1 MPLKN
6 ASSHYLRL
14 KETARIAQRNRAT
27 LFAATAHLVRD
38 FFAAMNAIKTVI
50 FALGLAL
57 APSVLAQ
64 APAVAPPATI
74 AVPAP
79 DSSATATAPK
89 VADIARTAPDAT
101 IGQPVPKGYEIQHQ
115 VTPIGERAVWM
126 HNALLMPIITVISL
140 FVLVLLFWASYRYRR
155 KGNPIPS
162 KVSHNTLIEVIWTT
176 VPVLILLIIVFPS
189 ISLLAA
195 QYKPVGKDALT
206 IKAIGNQWYWTYEYP
221 DNGGFEV
228 VSNMLPDA
236 QAKANGEPRL
246 LAVDNRVVVPVKTQI
261 RLLVTS
267 NDVIHAWYVPA
278 FWTQM
283 DAVPGRVNEASF
295 TVDRIGVYY
304 GQCNNICGARHG
316 FMPIT
321 VQAVSAADYAQ
332 WVAAHGG
339 TPKGA
344 KPAAAPAEAA
354 PATTAAA
361 TTTPAP
367 AAAPVTKG

>member
-1 MPLKN
+1 
-6 ASSHYLRL
+6 
-14 KETARIAQRNRAT
+14 
-27 LFAATAHLVRD
+27 
-38 FFAAMNAIKTVI
+38 MNAIKTMI

-57 APSVLAQ
+57 APAAIAQ
-64 APAVAPPATI
+64 SPAVAPPAI
-74 AVPAP
+74 VAPAP
-79 DSSATATAPK
+79 ISIPEPGAAPAVAKSVSK
-89 VADIARTAPDAT
+89 VADIARTAPDPT
-101 IGQPVPKGYEIQHQ
+101 IGQPVPHGYEIQQQ
-115 VTPIGERAVWM
+115 VTPIGKRAVWM
-126 HNALLMPIITVISL
+126 HNALLMPIITVICL

-155 KGNPIPS
+155 KSNPIPS

-221 DNGGFEV
+221 DNGGFEL

-246 LAVDNRVVVPVKTQI
+246 LAVDNRVIVPVGTPI

-295 TVDRIGVYY
+295 TVERPGVYY

-316 FMPIT
+316 FMPIA
-321 VQAVSAADYAQ
+321 VQAVSPADFAQ

-344 KPAAAPAEAA
+344 KPGAPAVVAPNTAANNAAAP
-354 PATTAAA
+354 
-361 TTTPAP
+361 TTPAP

>member
-1 MPLKN
+1 
-6 ASSHYLRL
+6 
-14 KETARIAQRNRAT
+14 
-27 LFAATAHLVRD
+27 
-38 FFAAMNAIKTVI
+38 MNAIKTVI

-57 APSVLAQ
+57 APAAIAQ
-64 APAVAPPATI
+64 SPVIAPPAS
-74 AVPAP
+74 VPVATP
-79 DSSATATAPK
+79 ESATSASAAPAAAP
-89 VADIARTAPDAT
+89 VAKAPDIARTAPDAT
-101 IGQPVPKGYEIQHQ
+101 IGQPVPMGYEIQQQ
-115 VTPIGERAVWM
+115 VTPIGKRAVWM
-126 HNALLMPIITVISL
+126 HNALLIPIITVISL
-140 FVLVLLFWASYRYRR
+140 FVLVLLFWASYRYRQ
-155 KGNPIPS
+155 KANPIPS
-162 KVSHNTLIEVIWTT
+162 KVSHNTLIEVIWTV

-221 DNGGFEV
+221 DNGGFEL

-246 LAVDNRVVVPVKTQI
+246 LAVDNRVVVPVGTPI

-295 TVDRIGVYY
+295 TVERPGVYY

-316 FMPIT
+316 FMPIA
-321 VQAVSAADYAQ
+321 VQAVSPADFAQ
-332 WVAAHGG
+332 WVAARGG

-344 KPAAAPAEAA
+344 KPAAPVTAPA
-354 PATTAAA
+354 TAAA
-361 TTTPAP
+361 TPIPAP

>member
-1 MPLKN
+1 
-6 ASSHYLRL
+6 
-14 KETARIAQRNRAT
+14 
-27 LFAATAHLVRD
+27 
-38 FFAAMNAIKTVI
+38 MNAIKTVI

-57 APSVLAQ
+57 APAAVAQ
-64 APAVAPPATI
+64 SAAEAPPTVAPPAVV

-79 DSSATATAPK
+79 DSAAPVAVTPAAAAPK
-89 VADIARTAPDAT
+89 VADIARTVPDKT
-101 IGQPVPKGYEIQHQ
+101 IGQPIPGGFEIQQQ
-115 VTPIGERAVWM
+115 VTPIGKRAVWM

-162 KVSHNTLIEVIWTT
+162 KVSHNTLIEVIWTL
-176 VPVLILLIIVFPS
+176 VPVLILLVIVFPS

-236 QAKANGEPRL
+236 EAKKNGEPRL
-246 LAVDNRVVVPVKTQI
+246 LAVDNRVVVPVGTPI
-261 RLLVTS
+261 RLLTTS

-283 DAVPGRVNEASF
+283 DAVPGRINEASF
-295 TVDRIGVYY
+295 TVERPGVYY

-316 FMPIT
+316 FMPIA
-321 VQAVSAADYAQ
+321 VQAVSPAEFAQ

-344 KPAAAPAEAA
+344 KPAAPAEAA
-354 PATTAAA
+354 PATAAA
-361 TTTPAP
+361 VTAPATPGP
-367 AAAPVTKG
+367 AAAPVTKC

>member
-1 MPLKN
+1 
-6 ASSHYLRL
+6 
-14 KETARIAQRNRAT
+14 
-27 LFAATAHLVRD
+27 
-38 FFAAMNAIKTVI
+38 MNAIKTVI

-57 APSVLAQ
+57 APAAIAQ
-64 APAVAPPATI
+64 APAVAPAPTVAAPAAV
-74 AVPAP
+74 AVPEPGAAP
-79 DSSATATAPK
+79 AAASAPAKPVAK
-89 VADIARTAPDAT
+89 VADIARTAPEPT
-101 IGQPVPKGYEIQHQ
+101 IGQPVPGGYEIQQQ
-115 VTPIGERAVWM
+115 VTPIGKRAVWM
-126 HNALLMPIITVISL
+126 HNALLIPIITVISL
-140 FVLVLLFWASYRYRR
+140 FVLILLFWASYRYRR
-155 KGNPIPS
+155 AGNPIPS
-162 KVSHNTLIEVIWTT
+162 KVSHNTLIEVIWTL

-221 DNGGFEV
+221 DNGGFEI

-246 LAVDNRVVVPVKTQI
+246 LAVDNRVVVPVGTPI
-261 RLLVTS
+261 RLLTTS

-295 TVDRIGVYY
+295 TVDRVGVYY
-304 GQCNNICGARHG
+304 GQCNNICGARHA

-321 VQAVSAADYAQ
+321 VQAVTPADFAQ

-344 KPAAAPAEAA
+344 KAGAPAVVL
-354 PATTAAA
+354 PNTAAA

>member
-1 MPLKN
+1 
-6 ASSHYLRL
+6 
-14 KETARIAQRNRAT
+14 
-27 LFAATAHLVRD
+27 
-38 FFAAMNAIKTVI
+38 MNAIKTVI
-50 FALGLAL
+50 FAIGLTL
-57 APSVLAQ
+57 APAAIAQ
-64 APAVAPPATI
+64 APALAPPVVAAPAPI
-74 AVPAP
+74 AVPEPGAAP
-79 DSSATATAPK
+79 AATAAVPAK
-89 VADIARTAPDAT
+89 PVVKAADIARAAADPT
-101 IGQPVPKGYEIQHQ
+101 IGQPVPQGFEIQKQ
-115 VTPIGERAVWM
+115 VTPIGKRAVWM
-126 HNALLMPIITVISL
+126 HNALLMPIITVICL
-140 FVLVLLFWASYRYRR
+140 FVLALLFWASYRYRR

-246 LAVDNRVVVPVKTQI
+246 LAVDNRVVVPVGTPI
-261 RLLVTS
+261 RLLTTS

-295 TVDRIGVYY
+295 TVERPGVYY

-316 FMPIT
+316 FMPIA
-321 VQAVSAADYAQ
+321 VQAVTPAEFAQ
-332 WVAAHGG
+332 WVAARGG

-344 KPAAAPAEAA
+344 KPGAPAVVLPNTAAPAAS
-354 PATTAAA
+354 TTAAA
-361 TTTPAP
+361 TAPTTPAP

>member
-1 MPLKN
+1 
-6 ASSHYLRL
+6 
-14 KETARIAQRNRAT
+14 
-27 LFAATAHLVRD
+27 
-38 FFAAMNAIKTVI
+38 MNAIKTVI

-57 APSVLAQ
+57 APAAIAQ
-64 APAVAPPATI
+64 APAVAPPAVI
-74 AVPAP
+74 AVPAA
-79 DSSATATAPK
+79 DSAAPAAAPATAPK
-89 VADIARTAPDAT
+89 VADIARTAPDPM
-101 IGQPVPKGYEIQHQ
+101 IGQPVPGGYAIQKQ

-126 HNALLMPIITVISL
+126 HNALLMPIITVISI
-140 FVLVLLFWASYRYRR
+140 FVLILLFWASYRYRR

-221 DNGGFEV
+221 DNGGFEI

-246 LAVDNRVVVPVKTQI
+246 LAVDNRVVVPVGQQI
-261 RLLVTS
+261 RLLTTS

-295 TVDRIGVYY
+295 TVDKVGVYY

-321 VQAVSAADYAQ
+321 VQAVTPADFAQ

-354 PATTAAA
+354 PAATAAV
-361 TTTPAP
+361 TTPAP

>member
-1 MPLKN
+1 
-6 ASSHYLRL
+6 
-14 KETARIAQRNRAT
+14 
-27 LFAATAHLVRD
+27 
-38 FFAAMNAIKTVI
+38 MNAIKTVI
-50 FALGLAL
+50 FALGLAF
-57 APSVLAQ
+57 APAAVAQ
-64 APAVAPPATI
+64 VPAVAPPATI
-74 AVPAP
+74 AVPTA
-79 DSSATATAPK
+79 DSKPAAAVPAAPK
-89 VADIARTAPDAT
+89 VADIARTAPDPT
-101 IGQPVPKGYEIQHQ
+101 IGQPVPGGYEIQQQ
-115 VTPIGERAVWM
+115 VTPIGKRAIWM
-126 HNALLMPIITVISL
+126 HNALLMPIITVISI

-162 KVSHNTLIEVIWTT
+162 KVSHNALIEVIWTLT
-176 VPVLILLIIVFPS
+176 PVLILLIIVFPS

-195 QYKPVGKDALT
+195 QYKPVGKEALT

-246 LAVDNRVVVPVKTQI
+246 LAVDNRVVVPVGTPI
-261 RLLVTS
+261 RLLTTS

-283 DAVPGRVNEASF
+283 DAVPGRINEASF

-304 GQCNNICGARHG
+304 GQCNNICGARHA

-321 VQAVSAADYAQ
+321 VQAVSPADFAQ

-339 TPKGA
+339 VPKGA
-344 KPAAAPAEAA
+344 KPAAAAA
-354 PATTAAA
+354 PATTAAL

-367 AAAPVTKG
+367 AAAPATKG